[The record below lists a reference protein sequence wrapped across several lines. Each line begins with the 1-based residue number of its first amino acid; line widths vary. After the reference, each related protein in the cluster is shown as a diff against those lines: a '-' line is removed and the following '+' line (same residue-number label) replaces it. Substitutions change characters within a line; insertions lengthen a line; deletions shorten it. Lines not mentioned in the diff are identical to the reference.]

1 MSENP
6 LFLAKVPESTEKGL
20 KVRFPNNEWEKSQKM
35 QEKDKKTENEVISN
49 SNFIEENQ
57 ETQNEFP
64 LNSIDYFVQEVITDL
79 NNLDLTVTESQA
91 EKVFYLKLLGLGQ
104 VIVDDIQKTKVY
116 IQLLEIIGKNENK
129 DLTIPV
135 KKLSELSE
143 IKRQLEVIIPY
154 FDNFTSQEYNQ
165 LILSNPKE
173 LTDYSLNRIDGNIIL
188 GEELLSYW
196 ENLQKLRLESNYN
209 EENNNIFKISNNQ
222 FLLKLIKNTS
232 FSNLLKLMEIKT
244 KFIIIAEAEMQKM
257 LKVTDVQNLEENLKL
272 ITGQSSENQNS
283 EELQRQKLEDLFN
296 SNQNTPNTEEGLEK
310 REIDKKLKEEIKTQ
324 MQNLEDL
331 FNNIQNNQEQM

>member
-1 MSENP
+1 M
-6 LFLAKVPESTEKGL
+6 
-20 KVRFPNNEWEKSQKM
+20 
-35 QEKDKKTENEVISN
+35 
-49 SNFIEENQ
+49 
-57 ETQNEFP
+57 
-64 LNSIDYFVQEVITDL
+64 QEVITDL

-209 EENNNIFKISNNQ
+209 
-222 FLLKLIKNTS
+222 
-232 FSNLLKLMEIKT
+232 
-244 KFIIIAEAEMQKM
+244 
-257 LKVTDVQNLEENLKL
+257 
-272 ITGQSSENQNS
+272 
-283 EELQRQKLEDLFN
+283 
-296 SNQNTPNTEEGLEK
+296 
-310 REIDKKLKEEIKTQ
+310 
-324 MQNLEDL
+324 
-331 FNNIQNNQEQM
+331 